1 MLLDSPLD
9 LRRATAGRRLIGLD
23 PGTKTI
29 GVAVCDAG
37 HVVATPRAVIRRR
50 KLALDLAELATIVA
64 ETACGGLVIGLPLN
78 MDGSRGPRVQS
89 VRAFQRELARVFDL
103 PMAFADERLST
114 AAVER
119 QLIAQD
125 VSRGRRASVIDAHA
139 AAYILQGVLD
149 MRTGPD
155 IPGR

>member
-1 MLLDSPLD
+1 MLLETPLD

-29 GVAVCDAG
+29 GVAVSDPG
-37 HVVATPRAVIRRR
+37 HVIATPRTVIRRR
-50 KLALDLAELATIVA
+50 KLVLDLEQLRAIVA
-64 ETACGGLVIGLPLN
+64 ETGAGGFIIGLPLN
-78 MDGSRGPRVQS
+78 MDGSKGPRVQS
-89 VRAFQRELARVFDL
+89 VRAFQRELAKVFDL

-119 QLIAQD
+119 QLIAND
-125 VSRGRRASVIDAHA
+125 VSRGRRAEVIDAHA

-149 MRTGPD
+149 MRTD
-155 IPGR
+155 